1 MRQRLGVAL
10 ALIKSPSFLI
20 LDEPMNGLDPEGI
33 FELRKLLLKLRDEE
47 RVGVLLSSHQLSELA
62 PICDRVLIIK
72 QGRLLVDGSVQ
83 ELLSE
88 RTTIRIAADPKER
101 VWPILNA
108 HGFREEHLGYELQA
122 KSVETWVLA
131 EEIIQAGAR
140 LHSLESVPPS
150 LEDLYL
156 NAASSPPKI
165 DHPSANLGQN
175 GKDAPTEAIAPPFAL
190 WRTLRY
196 DLTRLS
202 KWKFLLGATVPAA
215 FAARAIIERALE
227 HDQAMAALGANQ
239 LASTTVVTAFQT
251 LGIALSA
258 GLPVLAYLMLGF
270 ASQSVASEAAHGT
283 LRNVLLRPLTR
294 LDLALAKIASTLLQ
308 TFVAYG
314 ILIGVSFLVAA
325 MFHDFEAVYEVLPNG
340 ERYEYTT
347 ASSLWGRIPQ
357 LLWEPF
363 LPLCVLSVLGL
374 SLGSLVRKPATALG
388 LCLLLLVL
396 MDGSRGFLRM
406 SSYEGWFPAAH
417 LPSPLGDVS
426 SYLHYYTDL
435 ADGTGNVFWPL
446 EGVGPLPMMLW
457 LLVLG
462 AVTTFSILRKSVP

>member
-1 MRQRLGVAL
+1 
-10 ALIKSPSFLI
+10 
-20 LDEPMNGLDPEGI
+20 
-33 FELRKLLLKLRDEE
+33 
-47 RVGVLLSSHQLSELA
+47 
-62 PICDRVLIIK
+62 
-72 QGRLLVDGSVQ
+72 
-83 ELLSE
+83 
-88 RTTIRIAADPKER
+88 
-101 VWPILNA
+101 
-108 HGFREEHLGYELQA
+108 
-122 KSVETWVLA
+122 
-131 EEIIQAGAR
+131 
-140 LHSLESVPPS
+140 
-150 LEDLYL
+150 
-156 NAASSPPKI
+156 
-165 DHPSANLGQN
+165 
-175 GKDAPTEAIAPPFAL
+175 
-190 WRTLRY
+190 
-196 DLTRLS
+196 
-202 KWKFLLGATVPAA
+202 
-215 FAARAIIERALE
+215 
-227 HDQAMAALGANQ
+227 MAALGANQ